1 MNRNNA
7 VELDSIDLEELL
19 SSTHISRAGQVFRPT
34 DDHWK
39 LSYSDQSHA
48 RLSKVEQIFAEAQ
61 RPYFRLALARYAS
74 VNSADSIINVI
85 TFLSM
90 LHNDYPDLGDILD
103 PIQFISLKARRGKSR
118 EYQLATIRGFFRY
131 WHNSELWGVSDEFI
145 SATSHVVFSGNEK
158 GRAVKEKCPFTGPY
172 TPIEMQGIITGIN
185 NAFANRE
192 LEITPYLATL
202 LMAQRAVRRA
212 QAVQLVFG
220 DFKQHG
226 GKFSVRMPRAKQRGA
241 EYREAFTD
249 FEISEDLYN
258 ATMLQRQHVIDQ
270 LSVFHSDIES
280 VSDCLPVFP
289 RFGAL
294 ERKTV
299 HSKDD
304 ITPSHHITRERFS
317 DLLDVTEKAINV
329 HSERTGMPLHLTSS
343 RFRRSLGT
351 DLAREGHGVSV
362 IATALDHNDHQNC
375 GVYTETS
382 AEFATRLDMRIGKVL
397 APMAQAFA
405 GVIIRSE
412 KCALRG
418 NDPASRVRSQ
428 DGEENIG
435 NCGEMGFCGAH
446 APIACYTCKKFQPWL
461 DAPHE
466 EVLLQL
472 YEEREEFLAITGDET
487 MAGILDRQIL
497 AVEDVINRCA
507 EMKLGMDKG
516 NDHG

>member
-1 MNRNNA
+1 MNRYNA
-7 VELDSIDLEELL
+7 VELNPRDLEELL
-19 SSTHISRAGQVFRPT
+19 SSKSISRAGRVFRPT

-39 LSYSDQSHA
+39 LSYSGQSHA
-48 RLSKVEQIFAEAQ
+48 RLSKVERVFSEEK
-61 RPYFRLALARYAS
+61 RPYFRLALARYATL
-74 VNSADSIINVI
+74 NSADHVFNVI

-90 LHNDYPDLGDILD
+90 LQNDYADLLDILD
-103 PIQFISLKARRGKSR
+103 PIQFISLKARRGKTR

-131 WHNSELWGVSDEFI
+131 WHNSEIWGVSDEFI

-185 NAFANRE
+185 NAFANRD

-202 LMAQRAVRRA
+202 LMAQRGVRRA
-212 QAVQLVFG
+212 QVVQLVFG
-220 DFKQHG
+220 DFKQRG
-226 GKFSVRMPRAKQRGA
+226 EKFNVSMPRAKQRGS
-241 EYREAFTD
+241 EYREAFED

-270 LSVFHSDIES
+270 LSVFHPDIEF
-280 VSDCLPVFP
+280 VSDLLPVFP
-289 RFGAL
+289 IFGAL
-294 ERKTV
+294 ERQTV

-304 ITPSHHITRERFS
+304 INPSHHITRTHVSE
-317 DLLDVTEKAINV
+317 LLNVTEKAINV
-329 HSERTGMPLHLTSS
+329 HSERTGMPLHLTSL
-343 RFRRSLGT
+343 RFRRSMGS
-351 DLAREGHGVSV
+351 DLAREGYGVSV
-362 IATALDHNDHQNC
+362 IATALDHNDHQHC

-382 AEFATRLDMRIGKVL
+382 AEFATRLDLRIGKVL

-405 GVIIRSE
+405 GVIVKSE
-412 KCALRG
+412 ESALRG
-418 NDPASRVRSQ
+418 NDPTSRVRSQ
-428 DGEENIG
+428 DGAENIG

-446 APIACYTCKKFQPWL
+446 APIACYTCKRFQPWL

-466 EVLLQL
+466 EVLFQL
-472 YEEREEFLAITGDET
+472 YEEREEILSITGDET

-507 EMKLGMDKG
+507 EMKLGIDKG